1 MRKETEYQQLGES
14 SHMKDQFVLKICS
27 SGTYQVGKTS
37 LIRRYAENTF
47 TTNYMPTI
55 GVDIT
60 SKVIDINNQKV
71 KLILHDTAGQ
81 EVFGR
86 LRRFCYEGS
95 VGCIIVYD
103 ITRRPTFENLE
114 HWIQDYRNI
123 QGEEKP
129 IVIIGNKI
137 DLEDLRQVSTKEGEE
152 FAKSVNLPFY
162 ECSAK
167 VGGDVI
173 SQIYL
178 DLINDAFSLVFG

>member
-1 MRKETEYQQLGES
+1 
-14 SHMKDQFVLKICS
+14 MKDQFVLKICS

-37 LIRRYAENTF
+37 LIRRYAEGTF
-47 TTNYMPTI
+47 SLNYMPTI

-60 SKVIDINNQKV
+60 SKVININNQEV

-86 LRRFCYEGS
+86 LRRFYYEGS

-103 ITRRPTFENLE
+103 ITRRNTFESLD
-114 HWIQDYRNI
+114 HWIQDYRKV

-137 DLEDLRQVSTKEGEE
+137 DLEDSREVSTKEGRDY
-152 FAKSVNLPFY
+152 AKSVGLPFY

-167 VGGDVI
+167 VGGDI
-173 SQIYL
+173 IPQIYY
-178 DLINDAFSLVFG
+178 DLIKNNFDFYER